1 MRKDDDQEQMKYLAE
16 WKKTHK
22 GWIVEKKYFS
32 HEITA
37 RIYATYLRLRYP
49 DKRIRIEKE
58 Q

>member
-37 RIYATYLRLRYP
+37 GI
-49 DKRIRIEKE
+49 
-58 Q
+58 